1 MLQVAPSVPLAVA
14 RKPVSIAS
22 RLILTLS
29 LLFVSAGC
37 ELFPR
42 SEAQPEPPGAEQGG
56 PPSVDVMVAETAP
69 LESAEEFTGTTRPFR
84 EVSLRSQAEGQ
95 LLDVTVDMGDP
106 VERGQVLARLDNRLL
121 TATVIEAQAE
131 EAARQ
136 SEVAS
141 LQAEVSDAL
150 TLVEQAR
157 LELAQAQSDAARQQ
171 QLFNEGAIAEQQ
183 VELAQTTVGTA
194 EQALRSAQE
203 QVRTRQ
209 QAVRAAERRVVAQQA
224 LVAQE
229 QERQSYSTL
238 VSPVSGAV
246 LSRAAEPGDLAQPGS
261 EVLRLGDFSQIKVE
275 VQISELEL
283 AGIQVG
289 QPVQVRLDALPNQ
302 TFSGEVTL
310 ISPAADPTA
319 RLIPIEVTIPNPDER
334 IGSGLLAR
342 VSFSQQ
348 AAERVVVPL
357 TAIEIGG
364 EADAGSSDAESPQAE
379 VSASEQSDEQSGETA
394 TIFVLEG
401 SQEEPTVVART
412 VRLGDRADAQVEI
425 LSGLEPGEQ
434 FIVRSSDSLKNGD
447 AVRLSF
453 ISETSS

>member
-1 MLQVAPSVPLAVA
+1 MLQVAPPVPLAA
-14 RKPVSIAS
+14 SRKPVSAIAS
-22 RLILTLS
+22 RVILVLS
-29 LLFVSAGC
+29 LFIVSTGC
-37 ELFPR
+37 ELLPR
-42 SEAQPEPPGAEQGG
+42 SEAQSEPPGAAQEG
-56 PPSVDVMVAETAP
+56 PPSVDIRIAEAEP
-69 LESAEEFTGTTRPFR
+69 LEPDTEYTGTTRPFR

-95 LLDVTVDMGDP
+95 LLDVAVDVGDP
-106 VERGQVLARLDNRLL
+106 VEQGQVLARLDSNLL

-141 LQAEVSDAL
+141 LQAEVSNAM

-171 QLFNEGAIAEQQ
+171 QLFREGAIAEQQ
-183 VELAQTTVGTA
+183 AELAQTAVGTA

-209 QAVRAAERRVVAQQA
+209 QAVTAAQRRVVAQQA

-229 QERQSYSTL
+229 QERQSYSRL
-238 VSPVSGAV
+238 VSPVTGAV
-246 LSRAAEPGDLAQPGS
+246 LSRATEPGDLALPGS
-261 EVLRLGDFSQIKVE
+261 EVLRLGDFSQIKIE
-275 VQISELEL
+275 VQISEREL

-289 QPVQVRLDALPNQ
+289 QPAQVRLDALPDQ
-302 TFSGEVTL
+302 TLSGRVTR

-319 RLIPIEVTIPNPDER
+319 RLIPIEVTIPNSNGR

-348 AAERVVVPL
+348 TAERVVVPL
-357 TAIEIGG
+357 TAVEIAEP
-364 EADAGSSDAESPQAE
+364 EAQNLEASAQTESSTAQ
-379 VSASEQSDEQSGETA
+379 QSGETA
-394 TIFVLEG
+394 TLFVLEG
-401 SQEEPTVVART
+401 SEEEPIVAART
-412 VRLGDRADAQVEI
+412 VRLGDRADGQVEI
-425 LSGLEPGEQ
+425 ISGLEPGEQ
-434 FIVRSSDSLKNGD
+434 YVARSSGSLADGA
-447 AVRLSF
+447 AVRLSL

>member
-1 MLQVAPSVPLAVA
+1 MQVAPSMPLAA
-14 RKPVSIAS
+14 SRKPVSAIAS

-29 LLFVSAGC
+29 LLFISTGC
-37 ELFPR
+37 EFLPR
-42 SEAQPEPPGAEQGG
+42 SEAQSEPSGAERGG
-56 PPSVDVMVAETAP
+56 PPAVDVMIAETAP
-69 LESAEEFTGTTRPFR
+69 LKSAEEYTGTTRPFR

-95 LLDVTVDMGDP
+95 LLDVTVDVGDP
-106 VERGQVLARLDNRLL
+106 VERGQVLARLDSGLL
-121 TATVIEAQAE
+121 SATVIEAQAE

-141 LQAEVSDAL
+141 LQAEVSDAQ

-157 LELAQAQSDAARQQ
+157 LELAQARSDAARQQ
-171 QLFNEGAIAEQQ
+171 QLFSEGAIAEQQ
-183 VELAQTTVGTA
+183 AELAQTAVGTA

-209 QAVRAAERRVVAQQA
+209 QAVRAAERRVIAQQA

-246 LSRAAEPGDLAQPGS
+246 LSRVTEPGDLALPGS
-261 EVLRLGDFSQIKVE
+261 EILRLGDFSQIKVE

-289 QPVQVRLDALPNQ
+289 QPVQVRLDALPDQ
-302 TFSGEVTL
+302 TLSGEVTR

-319 RLIPIEVTIPNPDER
+319 RLIPVEVTIPNPDGR

-342 VSFSQQ
+342 VNFSQQ
-348 AAERVVVPL
+348 VAERVVVPL

-364 EADAGSSDAESPQAE
+364 EAEAESSDAAPQAE
-379 VSASEQSDEQSGETA
+379 ASALEQSNEQAGETA

-401 SQEEPTVVART
+401 SPEEPTVAART
-412 VRLGDRADAQVEI
+412 VRLGDRADGQVEI
-425 LSGLEPGEQ
+425 LSGLEPGDQ
-434 FIVRSSDSLKNGD
+434 YVARSSGSLEDGA
-447 AVRLSF
+447 AVRLSL

>member
-1 MLQVAPSVPLAVA
+1 MLQVAPPVPLAAA
-14 RKPVSIAS
+14 RKPVSAIAS
-22 RLILTLS
+22 RVILTLS
-29 LLFVSAGC
+29 LLFISAGC
-37 ELFPR
+37 ELLPR
-42 SEAQPEPPGAEQGG
+42 SEAQSEPPGAEQGG
-56 PPSVDVMVAETAP
+56 PPAVDVRVAEAQP
-69 LESAEEFTGTTRPFR
+69 LEATPEYTGTTRPFR

-95 LLDVTVDMGDP
+95 LLDVTVDVGDP
-106 VERGQVLARLDNRLL
+106 VEQGQVLARLDSNLL

-141 LQAEVSDAL
+141 LQAEVSDAR

-157 LELAQAQSDAARQQ
+157 LELAQARSDAARQQ
-171 QLFNEGAIAEQQ
+171 QLLSEGAIAEQQ
-183 VELAQTTVGTA
+183 AELAQTAVGTA

-209 QAVRAAERRVVAQQA
+209 QAVRAAERRVIAQQA

-246 LSRAAEPGDLAQPGS
+246 LSRVTEPGDLAQPGS

-289 QPVQVRLDALPNQ
+289 QPVQVRLDALPDQ
-302 TFSGEVTL
+302 TLSGEVTR

-319 RLIPIEVTIPNPDER
+319 RLIPVEVTMPNPDGR

-342 VSFSQQ
+342 VNFAQQ
-348 AAERVVVPL
+348 TAERVVVPL
-357 TAIEIGG
+357 TAIEIGDD
-364 EADAGSSDAESPQAE
+364 EVAESSDAESSQAE
-379 VSASEQSDEQSGETA
+379 GSTDEQFGGTA

-401 SQEEPTVVART
+401 SEQAPTVAART
-412 VRLGDRADAQVEI
+412 VQLGDRADGQVEI
-425 LSGLEPGEQ
+425 LSGLEPGDQ
-434 FIVRSSDSLKNGD
+434 YVARSSGNLQDGA
-447 AVRLSF
+447 AVRLSI

>member
-1 MLQVAPSVPLAVA
+1 MPLAAA
-14 RKPVSIAS
+14 RKPVSAIAS
-22 RLILTLS
+22 RVILTFS
-29 LLFVSAGC
+29 LLFISAGC
-37 ELFPR
+37 ELLPR
-42 SEAQPEPPGAEQGG
+42 SEAQSGPPGAEQGG
-56 PPSVDVMVAETAP
+56 PAAVDIRIAEAQP
-69 LESAEEFTGTTRPFR
+69 LEAITEYTGTTRPFR

-95 LLDVTVDMGDP
+95 LLDVMVDVGDP
-106 VERGQVLARLDNRLL
+106 VDRGQVLARLDSGLL
-121 TATVIEAQAE
+121 SATVIEAQAE

-141 LQAEVSDAL
+141 LQAEVSDAR

-171 QLFNEGAIAEQQ
+171 QLLSEGAIAEQQ
-183 VELAQTTVGTA
+183 AELAQTAVGTA

-209 QAVRAAERRVVAQQA
+209 QAVRAAERRVIAQQA
-224 LVAQE
+224 LVVQE

-246 LSRAAEPGDLAQPGS
+246 LSRVTEPGDLAQPGS
-261 EVLRLGDFSQIKVE
+261 EILRLGDFSQIKVE

-283 AGIQVG
+283 ASIQVG
-289 QPVQVRLDALPNQ
+289 QRVQVRLDALPDQ
-302 TFSGEVTL
+302 TLSGEVTR

-319 RLIPIEVTIPNPDER
+319 RLIPIEVTMPNPDGR

-342 VSFSQQ
+342 VNFAQPT
-348 AAERVVVPL
+348 AERVVVPL
-357 TAIEIGG
+357 TAIEIGEDESVEG
-364 EADAGSSDAESPQAE
+364 SDAESSQAE
-379 VSASEQSDEQSGETA
+379 RSTEASAADSTDEQFGGTA

-401 SQEEPTVVART
+401 SEQAPTVAART
-412 VRLGDRADAQVEI
+412 VQLGDRADGQVEI
-425 LSGLEPGEQ
+425 LSGLEPGDQ
-434 FIVRSSDSLKNGD
+434 YVARSSGNLQDGA
-447 AVRLSF
+447 AVRLSI

>member
-1 MLQVAPSVPLAVA
+1 MLQVAPSMPLAA
-14 RKPVSIAS
+14 SRKPVSAIAS
-22 RLILTLS
+22 RIILTLS
-29 LLFVSAGC
+29 LLFFSAGC
-37 ELFPR
+37 ELLPR
-42 SEAQPEPPGAEQGG
+42 SEAQSEPSGAEQGG
-56 PPSVDVMVAETAP
+56 PPAVDVMIAETAP
-69 LESAEEFTGTTRPFR
+69 LEADEEYTGTTRPFR

-95 LLDVTVDMGDP
+95 LLDVTVDVGDP
-106 VERGQVLARLDNRLL
+106 VERGQVLARLDSGLL
-121 TATVIEAQAE
+121 SATVIEAQAE

-141 LQAEVSDAL
+141 LQAEVSDAQ

-157 LELAQAQSDAARQQ
+157 LELAQARSDAARQQ
-171 QLFNEGAIAEQQ
+171 QLFSEGAIAEQQ
-183 VELAQTTVGTA
+183 AELAQTAVGTA

-209 QAVRAAERRVVAQQA
+209 QAVRAAERRVIAQQA

-246 LSRAAEPGDLAQPGS
+246 LSRVTEPGDLALPGS
-261 EVLRLGDFSQIKVE
+261 EVLRLGDFSRIKVE

-289 QPVQVRLDALPNQ
+289 QPVQVRLDALPDQ
-302 TFSGEVTL
+302 TLSGEVTR

-319 RLIPIEVTIPNPDER
+319 RLIPVEVTIPNPDGR

-342 VSFSQQ
+342 VNFTQQ
-348 AAERVVVPL
+348 VAERVVVPL

-364 EADAGSSDAESPQAE
+364 EAESSDAESPQAE
-379 VSASEQSDEQSGETA
+379 ASAAEQSDEQAGETA

-401 SQEEPTVVART
+401 SPEEPTVAART
-412 VRLGDRADAQVEI
+412 VRLGDRADGQVEI
-425 LSGLEPGEQ
+425 LSGLEPGDQ
-434 FIVRSSDSLKNGD
+434 YVARSSGNLEDGA
-447 AVRLSF
+447 AVRLSL